1 MKITSSDTE
10 PDMLPEYDIDYSRS
24 RPNRFVAEATEHGR
38 TVVLE
43 PDIARVFTS
52 TEAVNQVLR
61 ALIRTM
67 PKIPAHG

>member
-1 MKITSSDTE
+1 
-10 PDMLPEYDIDYSRS
+10 MLPEYDIDYSQS
-24 RPNRFVAEATEHGR
+24 RPNRFVANPVDHGR

-67 PKIPAHG
+67 PKVPQPG